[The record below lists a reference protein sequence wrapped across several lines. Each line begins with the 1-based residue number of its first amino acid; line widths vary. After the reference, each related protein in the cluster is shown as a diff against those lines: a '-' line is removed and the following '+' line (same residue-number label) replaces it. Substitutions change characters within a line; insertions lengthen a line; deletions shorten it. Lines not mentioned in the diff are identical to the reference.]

1 MYRVENIT
9 QAYTQAPWRKQL
21 QWIGLFMLALIMVAM
36 VAGIYLSVSAQAS
49 TAGREIQIMYA
60 EMDDMR
66 RNIENMESEIAYLVS
81 NSEMEKRAE
90 KLNFTPVAAEE
101 IFYILVPGY
110 SKPEQVTLANPSGTA
125 KPITPT
131 ISPISLIKTLSDDVS
146 QPSPKTSISRAKHQS
161 RKNIAA
167 VAPNP

>member
-9 QAYTQAPWRKQL
+9 QAYSQAPWRKQL

-60 EMDDMR
+60 DMDEMR

-81 NSEMEKRAE
+81 NSEMEQRAE
-90 KLNFTPVAAEE
+90 KLNFTPLAADE

-110 SKPEQVTLANPSGTA
+110 TKPSQVTLANPSGNA
-125 KPITPT
+125 RPVTPT
-131 ISPISLIKTLSDDVS
+131 ISPEYTQSLMDWVRERVFD
-146 QPSPKTSISRAKHQS
+146 PGSPLVQEVNHE
-161 RKNIAA
+161 
-167 VAPNP
+167 